1 MDAQNNGDQNCLSF
15 PMIPQRSRHVYIAI
29 PQTQISQP
37 VRGNVTNKDN
47 DKKKSTPCNLIV
59 TKVIKYDTFL
69 KCALSYACY
78 RS

>member
-47 DKKKSTPCNLIV
+47 DKKNV
-59 TKVIKYDTFL
+59 N
-69 KCALSYACY
+69 AM
-78 RS
+78 